1 MRVVRRVAVVFVAV
15 LLVLGGTASLGPV
28 AQAGSSAGPSCAGA
42 VQQAQPAA
50 STDTPVVFVHGW
62 TGKTSDFKQSLGP
75 YVERTVGSS
84 VRMYYFDYS
93 AWSTYW
99 PTDRHIAPCLAAFIH
114 KITDPNK
121 RPAVVVAHS
130 MGGLAIRFAGSPT
143 YAANPITKNQVA
155 AVITLDT
162 PALGSPWGSTLAAGG
177 WGTFQQTQINKLREV
192 GGLPF
197 NVGGNASDCLAVHAS
212 MPRGCAIA
220 PYLPPGIAITT
231 VAGEATVKRHLFGI
245 ELYKV
250 NTFSDGIVPTRSSR
264 DYLKSGPPG
273 TSPTSPGKVYSR
285 QVSCDIGTDILH
297 GDQALTGAVLAGL
310 ADNNALNELLEGN
323 AITTSFPILAWV
335 ILGGGAA
342 CNHTTITKNPQ
353 AMQIV
358 ADYIKQHRT
367 ASAAQTRVMKVWPSA
382 ANGWTMRPRSDDPCY
397 DSYSNRSDVGS
408 SGYGTNPEDF
418 TCGSVA
424 DSLLACKAKASK
436 VTCLVNYETRD
447 SVTFT
452 SPYPEQGKVWIEE
465 VVPSPLQV
473 RLVNGTVCNVVLHD
487 HANHYQDRR
496 GFLYC
501 DGDHGG
507 ALLLNASGD
516 YFDKSSS
523 TWTAEHAIGMD
534 APTRVPVS
542 EVIYA
547 D

>member
-1 MRVVRRVAVVFVAV
+1 MEIDWFGSGAVMRVVRRVAVVFVAV
-15 LLVLGGTASLGPV
+15 LLVLGGTAGLGPV

-50 STDTPVVFVHGW
+50 STETPVVFVHGW
-62 TGKTSDFKQSLGP
+62 TGKTSDFKQNLGP

-177 WGTFQQTQINKLREV
+177 WGTFQQTQINKLREI
-192 GGLPF
+192 GGLPSD
-197 NVGGNASDCLAVHAS
+197 VGGNASDCLAVHAS

-231 VAGEATVKRHLFGI
+231 VAGEATVKRNLFGI

-285 QVSCDIGTDILH
+285 QVSCDIGTDILR

-335 ILGGGAA
+335 IVGGAA

-367 ASAAQTRVMKVWPSA
+367 ETSKEMDLPAEVIVERFIRAVLARDRETALRYGTEDAYESALLGTKY
-382 ANGWTMRPRSDDPCY
+382 Y
-397 DSYSNRSDVGS
+397 DSTVVYYPGGPCSVGV
-408 SGYGTNPEDF
+408 ECLDF
-418 TCGSVA
+418 FA
-424 DSLLACKAKASK
+424 P
-436 VTCLVNYETRD
+436 RD
-447 SVTFT
+447 SKDPGMTLIWWSIVTKQPNG
-452 SPYPEQGKVWIEE
+452 SLKVSS
-465 VVPSPLQV
+465 V
-473 RLVNGTVCNVVLHD
+473 
-487 HANHYQDRR
+487 
-496 GFLYC
+496 
-501 DGDHGG
+501 GDHG
-507 ALLLNASGD
+507 
-516 YFDKSSS
+516 
-523 TWTAEHAIGMD
+523 D
-534 APTRVPVS
+534 AG
-542 EVIYA
+542 
-547 D
+547 